1 MTALAEGTEG
11 TPEPAERSALAEEVV
26 FDGVVSESE
35 LRALGRQMAATLRPG
50 DLVLL
55 EGPLGSGKT
64 TLVRELATALGVT
77 DAVRSP
83 SFTIANV
90 YAGPLVVNHLDL
102 YRLEEIADEDTLA
115 LEEYRSPDAVTFV
128 EWPEAGG
135 ECLGSPQWVVQLD
148 HDTLTTRRFRAV
160 AHGADVADRWR
171 EAEPCAR

>member
-1 MTALAEGTEG
+1 MPEG
-11 TPEPAERSALAEEVV
+11 LV
-26 FDGVVSESE
+26 FEGVVSEGE
-35 LRALGRQMAATLRPG
+35 LRALGRRMAATLHAG

-55 EGPLGSGKT
+55 EGPLGAGKT
-64 TLVRELATALGVT
+64 TLVREIALALGVT

-115 LEEYRSPDAVTFV
+115 LEEYRSPGAVTLV

-135 ECLGSPQWVVQLD
+135 GCLGSPQWVVHLD
-148 HDTLTTRRFRAV
+148 HDTVTTRRCRV
-160 AHGADVADRWR
+160 VVHGADVARRWR